1 MIPRD
6 CHGPLRGLAMTS
18 LTAGSMR
25 EGFLQSFPNREARK
39 KSARAE
45 GERFFVEARFGER
58 RNTLCISSSPNRWIG
73 GKASGIRRRGFLQS
87 FPPEGKLGR
96 NQQERMARG
105 FCRVEVWKAQA
116 YFVYSKPS
124 KPINWQK
131 ISGICRRGFL
141 QSFPNREARKK
152 SARAEGERSSS
163 RRGLGNAGILC
174 VFQVPRTDG
183 SAKKLRHPPQMIFSE
198 LPNTKERGAAIA
210 ETE

>member
-25 EGFLQSFPNREARK
+25 EGFLQSFPTGKLGRNQQERRARDFSSRRGSGNAGILCVLQAFQTDELAENIRHLPQRISSEFSQQGSSEEISKSGGREIFRRGEVRGTQEYFVYSKPSKPMNWQKISGICRRGFLQSFPNREARK

-73 GKASGIRRRGFLQS
+73 GKAPASAAEDFFRV
-87 FPPEGKLGR
+87 FP
-96 NQQERMARG
+96 
-105 FCRVEVWKAQA
+105 
-116 YFVYSKPS
+116 
-124 KPINWQK
+124 
-131 ISGICRRGFL
+131 
-141 QSFPNREARKK
+141 
-152 SARAEGERSSS
+152 
-163 RRGLGNAGILC
+163 
-174 VFQVPRTDG
+174 
-183 SAKKLRHPPQMIFSE
+183 
-198 LPNTKERGAAIA
+198 TKERGAAIA